1 MCQSRDTD
9 TESWLMVAAAI
20 AGRRKAVAHVP
31 HACGLQTSAMA
42 RQFVARAGGHKGE
55 GDRAAIAIS
64 ATCSFEPAGT
74 AVPDWRFMRF

>member
-1 MCQSRDTD
+1 
-9 TESWLMVAAAI
+9 MVAAAI
-20 AGRRKAVAHVP
+20 AGRRKDVAHVP
-31 HACGLQTSAMA
+31 HACGLQTLARMA

-74 AVPDWRFMRF
+74 AVPGWRFMRF